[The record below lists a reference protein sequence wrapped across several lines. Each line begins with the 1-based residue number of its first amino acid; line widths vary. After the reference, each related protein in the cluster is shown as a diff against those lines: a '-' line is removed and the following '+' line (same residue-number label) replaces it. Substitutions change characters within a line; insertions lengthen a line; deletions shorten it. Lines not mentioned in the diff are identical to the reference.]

1 MVLVVVGLGIMF
13 IGLGFILNANNAQYL
28 LSGYNTM
35 SKEEQAKF
43 PLELFLKRFKK
54 FHLIFGITYTITGLF
69 FSWLSEDLLGY
80 HLGITPILGYLFFF
94 IKNKELSAN
103 LNTYNRSMTN
113 VGIGVLV
120 GVLGLIILLFYW
132 SERPSAISM
141 DQDSISIT
149 GPYGT
154 SFKFEEIQRV
164 TQISELPEITRRV
177 HGISTG
183 SVAKGKFRDAK
194 GKEYLLLIDKPASD
208 YIKIDRY
215 HKMPIILS
223 LESIDEHWLF
233 TELLVQM
240 EDRKH

>member
-1 MVLVVVGLGIMF
+1 MVFVVVGMGIMF

-54 FHLIFGITYTITGLF
+54 FHIIFGITYSISGLF

-94 IKNKELSAN
+94 IQNKELSAN
-103 LNTYNRSMTN
+103 LNRYNRSMTY
-113 VGIGVLV
+113 VGIAVLV
-120 GVLGLIILLFYW
+120 GVLGLVILLFYW
-132 SERPSAISM
+132 SERSSAISL
-141 DQDSISIT
+141 DRDSIYIS

-154 SFKFEEIQRV
+154 SISFEEIQSV

-183 SVAKGKFRDAK
+183 SVAKGKFRDAN
-194 GKEYLLLIDKPASD
+194 GKDYLLLIDKPASD
-208 YIKIDRY
+208 YLKIDVY
-215 HKMPIILS
+215 NDMPIILS
-223 LESIDEHWLF
+223 LESVDEHWLL

-240 EDRKH
+240 KDRKR